1 MPQTIPRLSVMPSVA
16 SVRDLGP
23 QFTDNPHRMIGQDG
37 AYSIPLEKGALWF
50 FGDTLVGKR
59 NPGESL
65 WYPGGVATGHRDM
78 TGHGPVEKMIN
89 NTGLLLDDTTGR
101 VGLTRFRYLCGADG
115 ALRALIPLE
124 SGEDP
129 DWVRIWCLHGVAL
142 DDRVYLY
149 YIKVRMLEKGPFPVN
164 FEVAGSGLAAGTV
177 DELVFARVAGPNG
190 GLFWTAGQP
199 QFGSAVL
206 RDGPGGYVYLYGVVQ
221 GADWVQRCSVARV
234 RPEDIEKFTAYEY
247 YAGPGKPWSARVAD
261 AAPLFTGAP
270 NELSVSRNSYL
281 GSYLAVHSLDLS
293 GDIVGRT
300 APSPWGPWSEPV
312 RLAHVDVARD
322 ASLPY
327 TPWVYAGKEHPELSG
342 EGGKVIYVTYIQF
355 EEYFPHLLEVT
366 LA

>member
-1 MPQTIPRLSVMPSVA
+1 MPQTMPRLSVLPSVK

-23 QFTDNPHRMIGQDG
+23 QFTDNPHGMIGQDG
-37 AYSIPLEKGALWF
+37 AYSIPLGGETLWF

-78 TGHGPVEKMIN
+78 SGHGPIERMIN
-89 NTGLLLDDTTGR
+89 NTGLLLGEGTGR
-101 VGLTRFRYLCGADG
+101 EGLKNFRYVCGG
-115 ALRALIPLE
+115 NGLLRALIPLE
-124 SGEDP
+124 PGEDP

-142 DDRVYLY
+142 GDKVYLY
-149 YIKVRMLEKGPFPVN
+149 YIKVRMLESGPFPVN
-164 FEVAGSGLAAGTV
+164 FEVAGSGLAVGTK
-177 DELVFARVAGPNG
+177 DSLVFSRVAAPND
-190 GLFWTAGQP
+190 GLFWKAGQP

-234 RPEDIEKFTAYEY
+234 RPGEIEKISEYEY
-247 YAGPGKPWSARVAD
+247 YAGPGKQWIDQAGK

-270 NELSVSRNSYL
+270 NELSVSYNAYL

-300 APSPWGPWSEPV
+300 SPSPWGPWSEAF
-312 RLAHVDVARD
+312 RLAHVDVQRD
-322 ASLPY
+322 PSLPY
-327 TPWVYAGKEHPELSG
+327 TPWVYAGKEHPELSD